1 MHDEFEVSLR
11 CYVRLQSRQCTR
23 SHYILWEGLQVCPV
37 LLGSFSFLAV
47 SHFWQSLGMIAKAT
61 SDCFCVQLLAP
72 QGPRDSLA
80 IVSKSSSSQ
89 EPLLTID
96 GQTFLTMAL

>member
-11 CYVRLQSRQCTR
+11 CYVRLQSRQGTR
-23 SHYILWEGLQVCPV
+23 VWEGLQVCPV